1 VAQDW
6 PHSID
11 DDRRVVRFR
20 PRRGSLG
27 GKNSRDR
34 AAGPSIRDSE
44 ANSVVPDLAKY
55 EGSEDEDDDYWHR
68 MLMNAIGLTVNA
80 SLIIAGVWLLGNAR
94 GD

>member
-20 PRRGSLG
+20 PRRGSLN
-27 GKNSRDR
+27 GKKGRDR
-34 AAGPSIRDSE
+34 PNGPSIRDSE
-44 ANSVVPDLAKY
+44 PNSVVPDLAKY
-55 EGSEDEDDDYWHR
+55 ERSEDEDDDYRYR

-80 SLIIAGVWLLGNAR
+80 LLIIAGVWLLGNVR